1 MVTFF
6 GGLLLILIQ
15 HGIKY
20 GVAWIRKR
28 KRINQFTNQTDWRV
42 SSGTFT
48 GSNIFLDVPVSNSH
62 LSDVEQSL
70 RGERCGKQC
79 LMIGSKI
86 EIGYKW
92 VRKCVRRSAI
102 RLLSYQY
109 FTGRTFI
116 TLSMLL
122 SLASFGIYV
131 SEASQW
137 PNEIEKCGHKG
148 RRHRLL
154 DFLFNL
160 FFLLHFLIRWAAA
173 DNKLIF
179 WVDPFSL
186 LDYCTV
192 PPCLL
197 AFALKRSWMGLRF
210 MRIFRLFN
218 LAEVLHNL
226 NI

>member
-1 MVTFF
+1 MNLIFR
-6 GGLLLILIQ
+6 LKEYSLLI
-15 HGIKY
+15 
-20 GVAWIRKR
+20 
-28 KRINQFTNQTDWRV
+28 F
-42 SSGTFT
+42 
-48 GSNIFLDVPVSNSH
+48 
-62 LSDVEQSL
+62 SL
-70 RGERCGKQC
+70 
-79 LMIGSKI
+79 
-86 EIGYKW
+86 GYKW
-92 VRKCVRRSAI
+92 MRKCVRGSAI

-109 FTGRTFI
+109 ITGRTFI

-179 WVDPFSL
+179 WVEPFSL

-226 NI
+226 NIIKSASALRLCQLSSFFLAIWLAGKTQFHRAR

>member
-1 MVTFF
+1 MSSNVTDVSLNSTKPYRDISCMNERYWPYYVFSIMVTFF

-86 EIGYKW
+86 EIGE
-92 VRKCVRRSAI
+92 SI
-102 RLLSYQY
+102 
-109 FTGRTFI
+109 
-116 TLSMLL
+116 
-122 SLASFGIYV
+122 
-131 SEASQW
+131 
-137 PNEIEKCGHKG
+137 N
-148 RRHRLL
+148 
-154 DFLFNL
+154 
-160 FFLLHFLIRWAAA
+160 
-173 DNKLIF
+173 
-179 WVDPFSL
+179 
-186 LDYCTV
+186 
-192 PPCLL
+192 
-197 AFALKRSWMGLRF
+197 
-210 MRIFRLFN
+210 
-218 LAEVLHNL
+218 
-226 NI
+226 

>member
-1 MVTFF
+1 MFNTLSFSEFVAEAICKCYLY
-6 GGLLLILIQ
+6 GSILLIQFL
-15 HGIKY
+15 
-20 GVAWIRKR
+20 
-28 KRINQFTNQTDWRV
+28 NQLEHEHF
-42 SSGTFT
+42 SAFT
-48 GSNIFLDVPVSNSH
+48 G
-62 LSDVEQSL
+62 
-70 RGERCGKQC
+70 
-79 LMIGSKI
+79 
-86 EIGYKW
+86 YTT
-92 VRKCVRRSAI
+92 VRNCFRASAI

-116 TLSMLL
+116 ALSMFL

-148 RRHRLL
+148 RTHRLL

-160 FFLLHFLIRWAAA
+160 FFLLHFIIRWAAA
-173 DNKLIF
+173 DNKLVF
-179 WVDPFSL
+179 WVEPFSL

-197 AFALKRSWMGLRF
+197 AFALQRSWMGLRF

-226 NI
+226 NIIKSAPALRFCQLTSFFFAIWLAGELYFVVLFCLQ